1 MAGIEKLR
9 LGRSAKVEHRRTFAY
24 PIQPGA
30 TFLANL
36 TCMALF
42 VAPQESLFIMEKKI
56 LFEKHSWGSFL
67 PLPHPAYNQPIVPQ
81 HCCHAKLH
89 YKFGL
94 WDNKRQISDR
104 RRNLPIL
111 ISTSPSH
118 QDMLWTGKFYS
129 VKLSNIANYSVQT
142 INRVHTLKEGR
153 ELMCSSV
160 TEPDSENKARVSI
173 T

>member
-1 MAGIEKLR
+1 MGLI
-9 LGRSAKVEHRRTFAY
+9 
-24 PIQPGA
+24 
-30 TFLANL
+30 L
-36 TCMALF
+36 TTSPC
-42 VAPQESLFIMEKKI
+42 
-56 LFEKHSWGSFL
+56 
-67 PLPHPAYNQPIVPQ
+67 PAYNQPIVPQ

-104 RRNLPIL
+104 KRNLPIL

-118 QDMLWTGKFYS
+118 QDVLWTGKFYP
-129 VKLSNIANYSVQT
+129 VKLSNITNYSVQT

-153 ELMCSSV
+153 ELMCSSM
-160 TEPDSENKARVSI
+160 TELDSENKARVSI